1 MQVLHKSSISP
12 LAIRMAPGTLEG
24 LRTTVCRFKP
34 EFGAVL
40 AVHPD
45 DPLRVVE
52 VRPVPAKNGNSSATH
67 YQIDDRY
74 VEYYLNVELL
84 ADGLMIGGV
93 FHTHPGSF
101 NRLSGGTPGSGQGD
115 IPVMRAA
122 LEGARKMPNAR
133 KWENFLAP
141 IGTIDPATGE
151 PTFTGW
157 IVRLDHPD
165 PIRVDIIDEA
175 QESTTS
181 QREARSALPIDGWM
195 GLGSHYQGLV
205 NQVLA
210 DRVSPK
216 EHRQWMAEFIHQTMR
231 EDLTQRFKA
240 TFELSQSNLG

>member
-1 MQVLHKSSISP
+1 MQVLHEGSASP
-12 LAIRMAPGTLEG
+12 LMIRMAPGTLDE
-24 LRTTVCRFKP
+24 LRKTVCRFEP

-52 VRPVPAKNGNSSATH
+52 VRPVPAKNGNSSGTH
-67 YQIDDRY
+67 YQIDNDY

-101 NRLSGGTPGSGQGD
+101 NRLSGGTPGSGKGD

-133 KWENFLAP
+133 PWENFLAP
-141 IGTIDPATGE
+141 IGTIDPVTGD

-165 PIRVDIIDEA
+165 PIHVDIIDEV
-175 QESTTS
+175 QELANSR
-181 QREARSALPIDGWM
+181 QEASCTIPIDEWM
-195 GLGSHYQGLV
+195 RVGSHYQGLV

-210 DRVSPK
+210 DKVSPK

-231 EDLTQRFKA
+231 EDLTRRFKA
-240 TFELSQSNLG
+240 TLTPDT